1 VSAALQ
7 EALCREF
14 ERAALRLRLDE
25 ELGTRHGLAWDEF
38 VLLEA
43 VEEAGGALATRSLA
57 GRLGLRPS
65 ALVLRLLPLE
75 KTGWLERATSC
86 EGARSVRLRAP
97 GRRLLAE
104 ARETAGVVC
113 AL

>member
-1 VSAALQ
+1 MSAALQ
-7 EALCREF
+7 EALRREF

-75 KTGWLERATSC
+75 KTGWLERATSG

-97 GRRLLAE
+97 GRRLLVE
-104 ARETAGVVC
+104 ARETAEAVC
-113 AL
+113 AP